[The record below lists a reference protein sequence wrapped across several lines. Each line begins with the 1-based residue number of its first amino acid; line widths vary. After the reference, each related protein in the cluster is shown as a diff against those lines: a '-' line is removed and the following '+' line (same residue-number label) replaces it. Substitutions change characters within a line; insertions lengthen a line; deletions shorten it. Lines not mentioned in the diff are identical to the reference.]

1 MPEYRRFIAYFY
13 EYIDRKK
20 QGNAGFAKVELRNG
34 MWRILFRLTAAV
46 LPQPPLRVY
55 GFVRENGQIAAFL
68 LGKMPSGRESAQEW
82 LYRADAPL
90 GQGRYHLE
98 DLAGIWIQS
107 AEERCFIS
115 IWDED
120 PVDPGKFVL
129 ETAGGNPAKASA
141 GTATEDVQAG
151 NAGREAEAEENIQAE
166 KDAEALQSEYGSLE
180 KRNAEPVQPEHGS
193 LEKRNAE
200 RIQPEHTRTEAETI
214 EEAQEAE
221 DCREAEYV
229 QVKNTVREEKAA
241 EVYRAEDNSCEAQ
254 ETVRIP
260 LEKTGRD
267 ENADREEA
275 LADAK
280 EEAQAEHIGESAK
293 KIRASETEEV
303 QEAKRRQ
310 VMEEIFRKRIAF
322 SPFPEQEGLQ
332 CVQIMPCDI
341 VRLQQENYQVGRSS
355 FLQHGFYQYRHL
367 MLARTQEGT
376 YLLGV
381 PGYQN
386 EQESYMARIFG
397 FGDFYPARICECRR
411 TFGYWCRPLA
421 RSQTKQQP

>member
-129 ETAGGNPAKASA
+129 EAAGGNPAKASA
-141 GTATEDVQAG
+141 GTATEDVQAE
-151 NAGREAEAEENIQAE
+151 NAGREAEAEENIQVE
-166 KDAEALQSEYGSLE
+166 KDAEALQSEYGSPE
-180 KRNAEPVQPEHGS
+180 KRS
-193 LEKRNAE
+193 
-200 RIQPEHTRTEAETI
+200 
-214 EEAQEAE
+214 
-221 DCREAEYV
+221 AEYV

-241 EVYRAEDNSCEAQ
+241 EVYQAEDNSCEVQ

-260 LEKTGRD
+260 PERTGRD
-267 ENADREEA
+267 ENADKEKA

-293 KIRASETEEV
+293 KICASETEEV
-303 QEAKRRQ
+303 QEAERRQ

-386 EQESYMARIFG
+386 EQESYMARMFG